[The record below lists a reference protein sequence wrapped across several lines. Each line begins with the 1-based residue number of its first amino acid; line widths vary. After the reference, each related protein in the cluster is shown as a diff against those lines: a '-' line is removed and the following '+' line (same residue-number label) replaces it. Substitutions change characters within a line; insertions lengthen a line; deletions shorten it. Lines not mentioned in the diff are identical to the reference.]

1 MKSDRD
7 LSRLFQYA
15 SKTEWSGC
23 LEEALHDHFQPAM
36 VEFDVEH
43 AEIVELLGEHWA
55 LSLWSCAFE
64 DLLARQFK
72 PDGANLADDYLKR
85 RGWRETPG
93 AKNYIRA
100 LRTAVMSLYEVSDVI
115 PGRSFLAR
123 DLIRG
128 GEPVLVSEKGAT
140 QTLKAWDRIAARI
153 LTLGGKRILASAV
166 LPFTMEGADKLI
178 EALRKAAGK
187 RSRRAKL
194 AIDDRTLGDLA
205 SAFTTAWLVDVLPNA
220 MGRNTPRLHNY
231 DGDEVVFHTVRF
243 ALMAKATQKA
253 VVSKLDAMPDL
264 QKDGA
269 GLWSWVGEPGMG
281 RPQADGQPEAL
292 RWNVTMQDGT
302 VVLGTIALKDR
313 AVVLSVNSAARA
325 AKGAQMLQGVL
336 AELVRTPLTQIQT
349 VDQVRGS
356 AAGAPPSK
364 QIPLEVAT
372 ELVHG
377 VLDKQYR
384 ALLDEPVPMLG
395 DRSPRQAA
403 RTPAGREKLVAWLK
417 FLENRSGSQVDPTDP
432 MATYDFGWLWRELG
446 LENLRR

>member
-15 SKTEWSGC
+15 SKTEWSRY
-23 LEEALHDHFQPAM
+23 LEEVLHDHFQPAK
-36 VEFDVEH
+36 VEFDIEH

-55 LSLWSCAFE
+55 LNLWSFVFE
-64 DLLARQFK
+64 DLLTREFG

-93 AKNYIRA
+93 AKSYIRA
-100 LRTAVMSLYEVSDVI
+100 LRTAVMSLYEVSEVI

-128 GEPVLVSEKGAT
+128 GEPVLVSEKSAT

-153 LTLGGKRILASAV
+153 LTIGGRRILAVAV
-166 LPFTMEGADKLI
+166 LPFTMEGADNLI
-178 EALRKAAGK
+178 EAVRKAAGK

-194 AIDDRTLGDLA
+194 AIDDRTLGEL
-205 SAFTTAWLVDVLPNA
+205 SHAFTTAWLVDVLPNA
-220 MGRNTPRLHNY
+220 MGRKTPRLHNY

-243 ALMAKATQKA
+243 ALMAKATQNII
-253 VVSKLDAMPDL
+253 VSKLDAMPDL
-264 QKDGA
+264 QKDDA

-292 RWNVTMQDGT
+292 RWNVTMQDRT

-313 AVVLSVNSAARA
+313 ALVLSANSAARA
-325 AKGAQMLQGVL
+325 ANGAQMLQGVL
-336 AELVRTPLTQIQT
+336 TELVRTPLTQIQT
-349 VDQVRGS
+349 IDQVRES

-372 ELVHG
+372 QLVHG
-377 VLDKQYR
+377 V
-384 ALLDEPVPMLG
+384 LDEPVPMLG

-403 RTPAGREKLVAWLK
+403 RTPAGREKLVPWLK

-432 MATYDFGWLWRELG
+432 MATYDFGGLWRELG
-446 LENLRR
+446 VENLRR

>member
-128 GEPVLVSEKGAT
+128 GEPVLVSEKGDADA
-140 QTLKAWDRIAARI
+140 QGLGSDRCSYPHPR
-153 LTLGGKRILASAV
+153 
-166 LPFTMEGADKLI
+166 
-178 EALRKAAGK
+178 RKAH
-187 RSRRAKL
+187 
-194 AIDDRTLGDLA
+194 
-205 SAFTTAWLVDVLPNA
+205 
-220 MGRNTPRLHNY
+220 PRQR
-231 DGDEVVFHTVRF
+231 GF
-243 ALMAKATQKA
+243 ALHH
-253 VVSKLDAMPDL
+253 
-264 QKDGA
+264 G
-269 GLWSWVGEPGMG
+269 GG
-281 RPQADGQPEAL
+281 RQADRGP
-292 RWNVTMQDGT
+292 
-302 VVLGTIALKDR
+302 
-313 AVVLSVNSAARA
+313 
-325 AKGAQMLQGVL
+325 AQG
-336 AELVRTPLTQIQT
+336 
-349 VDQVRGS
+349 RG
-356 AAGAPPSK
+356 
-364 QIPLEVAT
+364 
-372 ELVHG
+372 
-377 VLDKQYR
+377 
-384 ALLDEPVPMLG
+384 
-395 DRSPRQAA
+395 
-403 RTPAGREKLVAWLK
+403 
-417 FLENRSGSQVDPTDP
+417 
-432 MATYDFGWLWRELG
+432 
-446 LENLRR
+446 